1 MAFGNGKAKKDK
13 VTESGSGLDEK
24 ENGDNNSTIA
34 KNKSKDYMPENW
46 YFEISKYIQQWTKST
61 QDNWIKTW
69 NFILII

>member
-34 KNKSKDYMPENW
+34 KNKSKDYMPEN
-46 YFEISKYIQQWTKST
+46 
-61 QDNWIKTW
+61 
-69 NFILII
+69 

>member
-34 KNKSKDYMPENW
+34 KNKNKDYTPENR
-46 YFEISKYIQQWTKST
+46 YFEISKYIQQWTKMT
-61 QDNWIKTW
+61 QDN
-69 NFILII
+69 